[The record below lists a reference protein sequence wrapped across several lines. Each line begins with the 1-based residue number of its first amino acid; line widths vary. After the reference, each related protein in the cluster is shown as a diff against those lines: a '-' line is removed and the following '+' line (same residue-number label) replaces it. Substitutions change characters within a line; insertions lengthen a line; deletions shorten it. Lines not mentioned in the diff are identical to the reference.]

1 MRNVYFA
8 LALVT
13 WCGSGELSKSS
24 ESFLV
29 RPGQNVT
36 LPCSIRFKHKIVWLS
51 QSSEEMIALTT
62 IIKGNVGNRTMTV
75 YHSDDNGH
83 FETQEDNHRK
93 SFSLKI
99 TGVTESDLGLYYCVA
114 LDSDEVRFGKGI
126 RLIFPG
132 SGKHSLSCWT
142 LLVFLP
148 PAVAVATALCV
159 CGLFHRRVRSPAT
172 CSNRVS
178 NNDIIKEE
186 NLHYASLH
194 LPNKPKKSR
203 QRETPPLSG
212 DITYASVALQPPTNQ
227 NC

>member
-1 MRNVYFA
+1 MLY
-8 LALVT
+8 
-13 WCGSGELSKSS
+13 CGSADRSSGFVLLRFCLFRLRQTLSV
-24 ESFLV
+24 L
-29 RPGQNVT
+29 
-36 LPCSIRFKHKIVWLS
+36 
-51 QSSEEMIALTT
+51 
-62 IIKGNVGNRTMTV
+62 
-75 YHSDDNGH
+75 
-83 FETQEDNHRK
+83 
-93 SFSLKI
+93 
-99 TGVTESDLGLYYCVA
+99 
-114 LDSDEVRFGKGI
+114 LDS
-126 RLIFPG
+126 PG
-132 SGKHSLSCWT
+132 
-142 LLVFLP
+142 LP
-148 PAVAVATALCV
+148 TPAVAVATALCV